1 MNNRTDEFGQDSTK
15 FGCEIIKAAKEK
27 MPENIPLLMR
37 LSGKEYVEGGYDIH
51 VRIRF
56 SKKYP
61 KVGIEI
67 FDVSFG
73 GEGQLSA

>member
-1 MNNRTDEFGQDSTK
+1 
-15 FGCEIIKAAKEK
+15 